1 LSDPVI
7 PVIADAG
14 PIISFA
20 RVGSLELL
28 RQVIPRI
35 ILPPEVFR
43 EVALDEPTR
52 PGAQEISS
60 GQWGELYTGGIDP
73 AITQQLPISLHKGER
88 EAVALALQ
96 LNRPCLADEKRVV
109 QTARA
114 MGLTVVTSL
123 RVLITAKQLGLIPS
137 IRSALDDMRAAS
149 FRISGKLYDEVLRL
163 AGE

>member
-1 LSDPVI
+1 LID

-20 RVGSLELL
+20 RAGKLGLL
-28 RQVIPRI
+28 QQVIPRV
-35 ILPPEVFR
+35 ILPPEVFK
-43 EVALDEPTR
+43 EVALDEPNR

-60 GQWGELYTGGIDP
+60 GQWGELYTGSIDP
-73 AITQQLPISLHKGER
+73 AIVQQLPSTLHKGER

-96 LNRPCLADEKRVV
+96 LSRPCLADEKRVV

-114 MGLTVVTSL
+114 LGLTVVTSL
-123 RVLITAKQLGLIPS
+123 RVLITAKQLGLIS
-137 IRSALDDMRAAS
+137 SVRVALDDLKKTS
-149 FRISGKLYDEVLRL
+149 FRISQKLYDEILRL

>member
-1 LSDPVI
+1 MQ
-7 PVIADAG
+7 
-14 PIISFA
+14 
-20 RVGSLELL
+20 
-28 RQVIPRI
+28 QVIPLV
-35 ILPPEVFR
+35 ILPPEVFK

-52 PGAQEISS
+52 PGAQEIRS
-60 GQWGELYTGGIDP
+60 GQWGKLYTGGIDP
-73 AITQQLPISLHKGER
+73 EKIQLLPISLHKGER

-123 RVLITAKQLGLIPS
+123 RVLITAKQLGLIS
-137 IRSALDDMRAAS
+137 SVRSALDDMKSAS
-149 FRISGKLYDEVLRL
+149 FRISEKLYDDVLRM